1 MYLGRSR
8 NHRVDRIIYILAEKV
23 ELDFRRDAYQIRHGI
38 KPIWLSTKERTRKKL
53 ACVCMQRYS
62 MHVTKI

>member
-1 MYLGRSR
+1 FNTNNLIESWHSHLKTVYLGRSR

-38 KPIWLSTKERTRKKL
+38 K
-53 ACVCMQRYS
+53 
-62 MHVTKI
+62 